1 LKRSLTEH
9 ANQNIRAVVFDC
21 DGVMF
26 DSRQANI
33 LYYNHMLHHF
43 GLPPMTGSAV
53 DFVHSHTVDE
63 SIRHIFQGTPYTNEA
78 LDYRWKVDYT
88 PFIQD
93 MIMEPGLK
101 ELLEWLKPRYG
112 LAVATNRSNTMEEV
126 LKTHGLTESFDI
138 VVSSLDVE
146 HSKPHP
152 ESLLKIL
159 DFFQVGPDRI
169 LYVGDS
175 VVDEETARRA
185 GVPFIA
191 YRNKALKAYRHVSI
205 MTEIKDLLNHPA

>member
-1 LKRSLTEH
+1 MIL
-9 ANQNIRAVVFDC
+9 NQKIRAVVFDC

-33 LYYNHMLHHF
+33 HYYNHMLHHF
-43 GLPPMTGSAV
+43 GLPPMTGAGV
-53 DFVHSHTVDE
+53 EFVHSHTADE
-63 SIRHIFQGTPYTNEA
+63 SIQHIFQGTRYTDEA
-78 LDYRWKVDYT
+78 LAYRWEVDYA

-101 ELLEWLKPRYG
+101 DLLEWSKPRFG
-112 LAVATNRSNTMEEV
+112 LAVATNRSNTIGEV
-126 LKTHGLTESFDI
+126 LKTHGLTGFFDL

-152 ESLLKIL
+152 ESLFKTL
-159 DFFQVGPDRI
+159 DYFQVGPERI

-175 VVDEETARRA
+175 AVDEETARRA
-185 GVPFIA
+185 RVPLIA
-191 YRNKALKAYRHVSI
+191 YRNRHLKANKHI
-205 MTEIKDLLNHPA
+205 EDLAEIKNLLEDSDRRE

>member
-1 LKRSLTEH
+1 MII
-9 ANQNIRAVVFDC
+9 NQKFRAVAFDC

-33 LYYNHMLHHF
+33 HYYNHMLHHF
-43 GLPPMTGSAV
+43 GLPPMTGATV
-53 DFVHSHTVDE
+53 DFIHSHTADE
-63 SIRHIFQGTPYTNEA
+63 SIRYIFQGTPYTDEA
-78 LDYRWKVDYT
+78 LAYRWKVDYT

-93 MIMEPGLK
+93 MIIEPGLK
-101 ELLEWLKPRYG
+101 GLLEWLKPRFG
-112 LAVATNRSNTMEEV
+112 LAVATNRSNTIGEV
-126 LKTHGLTESFDI
+126 LKTHGLTGVFDL

-146 HSKPHP
+146 QSKPHP
-152 ESLLKIL
+152 ESLFKIL
-159 DFFQVGPDRI
+159 DFFQVGPERI

-191 YRNKALKAYRHVSI
+191 YRNRSLKAYRHVET
-205 MTEIKDLLNHPA
+205 MAAIKPLLEPPIREE